1 MTVTKDT
8 IIGDILDYDRETAQ
22 FFLAIGMHCL
32 GCPASRG
39 ESMRLLAPFTARMLM
54 RWLKR
59 STLFLPQRTDKT
71 NRTITRTSCGLFVEK
86 DVFK

>member
-22 FFLAIGMHCL
+22 FFLAE
-32 GCPASRG
+32 ASL
-39 ESMRLLAPFTARMLM
+39 SKWLARFTARMLT